1 MSELKCI
8 DSAQAVELIDQ
19 GATVVDIR
27 DQQSFNQS
35 RINGAFNLNNENF
48 ADFVNQADL
57 DTPILV
63 CCYHGISSQQA
74 GQILLERDFD
84 QVYSI
89 NGGFEAWRVEQPH
102 YIDTADS

>member
-8 DSAQAVELIDQ
+8 DTAEAVELIKQ

-27 DQQSFNQS
+27 EPQFFNHS
-35 RINGAFNLNNENF
+35 RISGAQHLNNENF

-57 DTPILV
+57 DNPVLI
-63 CCYHGISSQQA
+63 CCYHGISSQHA
-74 GQILLERDFD
+74 GQILIERDFD

-89 NGGFEAWRVEQPH
+89 NGGFEAWRAEQPD
-102 YIDTADS
+102 YIETDS